1 MNNTGTFTKL
11 SPERLLRQLS
21 NSSDTTCL
29 QVLNNSVLWS
39 IYLDQGKII
48 YATNSV
54 EPFDRLERH
63 IRRLSQQNPLLTN
76 DIRVQLRM
84 TFEPDWQTQ
93 FHEIGNNYHHQ
104 PPEYQAIYWLVNEKH
119 LLSHQ
124 AVLLIQ
130 ELVKEVIESF
140 LLIREGT
147 FELTA
152 TVNSLPKICKLD
164 VDSIMERCK
173 NRLQN
178 LQSFAPQ
185 ISSPYQR
192 PYLLINSK
200 FYDKQLPELQQ
211 NITTWMKGFSLRH
224 LAVIMNLDEV
234 ELARTLYPHILQGS
248 IILHEPDPPFDKLPK
263 ILEDFSFAP
272 KYSTLRINGKS
283 FQVEASPYIIPDTIS
298 PDTISGA
305 GSLVQVSA
313 LPKEKLGLSTIS
325 NNIPTDGE
333 NVTAATITAK
343 KPYKIISVDD
353 SPTILKEISRC
364 LQDENVAVV
373 TINDP
378 IKAVMS
384 IIRHKPDLILL
395 DLNMA
400 GIDGYELCR
409 IIRNNSMFKEIPII
423 FVTGSKGIVDKVK
436 ARMVGASGYLT
447 KPFTRAELLKMIF
460 MHLA

>member
-11 SPERLLRQLS
+11 SPKRLLRQLS

-48 YATNSV
+48 YATHSV

-63 IRRLSQQNPLLTN
+63 IRRLSQQIPVMSNEL
-76 DIRVQLRM
+76 RVQLRM

-93 FHEIGNNYHHQ
+93 LIERSDDEHQQ

-124 AVLLIQ
+124 AALLIQ

-152 TVNSLPKICKLD
+152 AVNSLPKICKLD
-164 VDSIMERCK
+164 VDSIMEHCK

-263 ILEDFSFAP
+263 TFEDVSLAP
-272 KYSTLRINGKS
+272 RYSTIRINGKS
-283 FQVEASPYIIPDTIS
+283 FKVEASPSITLGENPV
-298 PDTISGA
+298 P
-305 GSLVQVSA
+305 QVSA
-313 LPKEKLGLSTIS
+313 LPKENLEQSTIP
-325 NNIPTDGE
+325 NNILTNGE

-353 SPTILKEISRC
+353 SPTVLKEISRC
-364 LQDENVAVV
+364 LEDENVAVV

-423 FVTGSKGIVDKVK
+423 FVTGSKGIIDKVK

>member
-1 MNNTGTFTKL
+1 MNNTGTFSKL
-11 SPERLLRQLS
+11 TPERLLRQLT

-29 QVLNNSVLWS
+29 QVFKNSVLWS
-39 IYLDQGKII
+39 IYLEQGKII
-48 YATNSV
+48 YATHSV

-63 IRRLSQQNPLLTN
+63 IRRLSQQLPQINN
-76 DIRVQLRM
+76 EVRVQLRM
-84 TFEPDWQTQ
+84 MFEPDWQSQLPETGD
-93 FHEIGNNYHHQ
+93 HNSSQ
-104 PPEYQAIYWLVNEKH
+104 PPEYQAIHW
-119 LLSHQ
+119 LLSQ
-124 AVLLIQ
+124 KYLLSQEAALLIQ

-147 FELTA
+147 YELT
-152 TVNSLPKICKLD
+152 LPVENLPRICKLD
-164 VDSIMERCK
+164 TENIMERCQR
-173 NRLQN
+173 RLQIW
-178 LQSFAPQ
+178 QSFAPQ

-224 LAVIMNLDEV
+224 LAVIMNVDEV

-248 IILHEPDPPFDKLPK
+248 IILHQPDPPFDKLPHTFEDNSL
-263 ILEDFSFAP
+263 ILQESII
-272 KYSTLRINGKS
+272 KTNGKS
-283 FQVEASPYIIPDTIS
+283 SDAGLTPRTSRKPESIAQIS
-298 PDTISGA
+298 
-305 GSLVQVSA
+305 SLPRENIQQSTVQ
-313 LPKEKLGLSTIS
+313 
-325 NNIPTDGE
+325 NNITADLE
-333 NVTAATITAK
+333 NVKTATVAAK

-353 SPTILKEISRC
+353 SPTILKEISRY

-378 IKAVMS
+378 VKAVMS

-395 DLNMA
+395 DLSMA

-447 KPFTRAELLKMIF
+447 KPFTRTELLKMIF

>member
-1 MNNTGTFTKL
+1 MNNIGTFSKL
-11 SPERLLRQLS
+11 SPESLLRQLS

-29 QVLNNSVLWS
+29 QVFNNSVLWS
-39 IYLDQGKII
+39 IYLDQGKIV
-48 YATNSV
+48 YATHSV

-63 IRRLSQQNPLLTN
+63 MRRLSQQIPLLTN
-76 DIRVQLRM
+76 EIRVQLRM

-93 FHEIGNNYHHQ
+93 LSERRDHHPSQ
-104 PPEYQAIYWLVNEKH
+104 APEYQAIHWLVTQKH
-119 LLSHQ
+119 LFSDQ
-124 AVLLIQ
+124 AALLIQ

-140 LLIREGT
+140 LLISEGT
-147 FELTA
+147 YELT
-152 TVNSLPKICKLD
+152 TPVNSLPKICKLD
-164 VDSIMERCK
+164 VENIMERCRK
-173 NRLQN
+173 RLQN
-178 LQSFAPQ
+178 WQSFAPQ

-263 ILEDFSFAP
+263 TFEDVLLAP
-272 KYSTLRINGKS
+272 RYSTIRINGKS
-283 FQVEASPYIIPDTIS
+283 FQVEASPTTTLGKNPV
-298 PDTISGA
+298 P
-305 GSLVQVSA
+305 QVSA
-313 LPKEKLGLSTIS
+313 LPKENLEQSTIP
-325 NNIPTDGE
+325 NNIQADGE
-333 NVTAATITAK
+333 NVNTATITAK

-353 SPTILKEISRC
+353 SPTVLKEISRC
-364 LQDENVAVV
+364 LEDENVAVV

-378 IKAVMS
+378 VKAVMS

-423 FVTGSKGIVDKVK
+423 FVTGSKGIVDKVR

>member
-11 SPERLLRQLS
+11 SPESLLRQLT

-39 IYLDQGKII
+39 IYLDQGKIL
-48 YATNSV
+48 YATHSV

-63 IRRLSQQNPLLTN
+63 LRRLGQQIPLLTN
-76 DIRVQLRM
+76 EIRVQLRM
-84 TFEPDWQTQ
+84 TFEAEGPTQ
-93 FHEIGNNYHHQ
+93 FSEPRDDNPSQ
-104 PPEYQAIYWLVNEKH
+104 PPEYQAIHWLVTEKH
-119 LLSHQ
+119 LLSHH
-124 AVLLIQ
+124 AALLIQ

-147 FELTA
+147 YELTA
-152 TVNSLPKICKLD
+152 PVNSLPKICRLD
-164 VDSIMERCK
+164 VENIMERCHK
-173 NRLQN
+173 RLQN
-178 LQSFAPQ
+178 WQSFAPQ

-192 PYLLINSK
+192 PYLLINSR

-263 ILEDFSFAP
+263 TFEDVLLAP
-272 KYSTLRINGKS
+272 RYSTIRINGKS
-283 FQVEASPYIIPDTIS
+283 FKVEASPSTTLGENPIP
-298 PDTISGA
+298 
-305 GSLVQVSA
+305 QVSA
-313 LPKEKLGLSTIS
+313 LPKENLEQSTIP
-325 NNIPTDGE
+325 NNIQADGE
-333 NVTAATITAK
+333 NVNAATITAK

-353 SPTILKEISRC
+353 SPTVLKEISRC
-364 LQDENVAVV
+364 LEDENVAVV

-395 DLNMA
+395 DLSMA